1 MVIIKMLD
9 KMEPK
14 EKRILQGVVLNLIGT
29 IIIAY
34 NLFPLFYM
42 MGLPF
47 TLGTVRMINYWILGI
62 AFILTCTFTLK
73 PRRTRKGIIM
83 LGSISII
90 IGGILILSTMQ
101 IVVALLVRFG
111 GTSSIYIFWN
121 DIPGLA
127 TLMISG
133 TVLLLHGLIL
143 IITKQKNMKLIL
155 GVIFASIGITVVVWV
170 SRPLYMSIIS
180 STLYPFFN
188 TAIYLNLIIIGVS
201 SLLIGFFYF
210 NPPEKR
216 RIKLLVGMISIIFGC
231 VIVIF
236 SLFGILSFNMYLERL
251 ESEGTFASV
260 MDLNSI
266 FVVFILVGVGLIIH
280 GVFMIKKRDIKKD
293 RYHLTDD

>member
-14 EKRILQGVVLNLIGT
+14 EKRILQGVGLNLIGT

-62 AFILTCTFTLK
+62 AFILTGTFTLK
-73 PRRTRKGIIM
+73 PRRTRKGIIV
-83 LGSISII
+83 LGSISTI

-101 IVVALLVRFG
+101 IIVALLVRFG
-111 GTSSIYIFWN
+111 GTSIIYIFWN
-121 DIPGLA
+121 DIPILA
-127 TLMISG
+127 TFMISG

-143 IITKQKNMKLIL
+143 IITKQKNMKLIW

-188 TAIYLNLIIIGVS
+188 TAIYLNLIIVGVS

-210 NPPEKR
+210 NPPEKK

-293 RYHLTDD
+293 RYHPTDE

>member
-1 MVIIKMLD
+1 MLD

-62 AFILTCTFTLK
+62 AFILTGTFTLK
-73 PRRTRKGIIM
+73 PRRTRKGIIV
-83 LGSISII
+83 LGTISTI

-101 IVVALLVRFG
+101 IIVELVVRFG
-111 GTSSIYIFWN
+111 GTSIIYIFWN
-121 DIPGLA
+121 DIPILA
-127 TLMISG
+127 TFMISG

-180 STLYPFFN
+180 STLYPFFY
-188 TAIYLNLIIIGVS
+188 TAIYLNLIIVGVS

-210 NPPEKR
+210 NPPKKR
-216 RIKLLVGMISIIFGC
+216 RIKLLVGMISIIFGG
-231 VIVIF
+231 VIVIS
-236 SLFGILSFNMYLERL
+236 SLFGILSFNLYLEGL
-251 ESEGTFASV
+251 ESEGTVASV

-266 FVVFILVGVGLIIH
+266 FVVFILVGVGLIIQ
-280 GVFMIKKRDIKKD
+280 GVLMIKKRDIEKD
-293 RYHLTDD
+293 RYHPTDE